1 MNTKDKSKLNG
12 KDLISIGI
20 FTAVY
25 FILNL
30 LIAAAM
36 GFIPLV
42 NMMIP
47 FASSLV
53 LGIPMMLYF
62 SKITYIIYGAI
73 LTLAGVGIYSL
84 IAGTL
89 CALIA
94 EFILKAKRYASIS
107 AAILSYAVCS
117 VGANANVLG
126 FAFMTEAQLAE
137 KTAYYG
143 QEYMDIISGYFSHGY
158 MLPLLAI
165 TAFAGGALGGLL
177 GKAILK
183 KHFAKSGMI

>member
-1 MNTKDKSKLNG
+1 MCT
-12 KDLISIGI
+12 
-20 FTAVY
+20 
-25 FILNL
+25 
-30 LIAAAM
+30 
-36 GFIPLV
+36 
-42 NMMIP
+42 
-47 FASSLV
+47 
-53 LGIPMMLYF
+53 
-62 SKITYIIYGAI
+62 
-73 LTLAGVGIYSL
+73 
-84 IAGTL
+84 
-89 CALIA
+89 
-94 EFILKAKRYASIS
+94 S

-177 GKAILK
+177 GKAVLK